1 MRLHDFMLGTAYV
14 LLAAVALTAT
24 PCLAGTISAELDHS
38 EGAVGEP
45 FVLTVA
51 IEGARDGEPTI
62 PQVDGLEF
70 HQQGVSESTSWVN
83 GQRSAQLQ
91 IGLVVVAS
99 KPGRFTIPSIKA
111 KVDGQEVATLPLTLQ
126 VGADATGQ
134 AQNQPQNQ
142 AQNQAQSAAP
152 NQSAPNAAGGNAKTP
167 TANQN
172 QAKDD
177 GGKTGGVFLDRTC
190 DRLDPYVGEQVL
202 CTIHLYH
209 RGNLNG
215 GQRLMP
221 SSPDFRRFPIDGEKR
236 AQKLVNGQP
245 YIVIELKEVVVATK
259 PGPLTLPPYTIDA
272 RILTWTKRRNPIDK
286 FFNNFGGG
294 AFNFDMNFTEEQ
306 EVNLKSEPAEFTV
319 KPLPQSGKPP
329 GFSGLVG
336 NFQLDTHLSQAKVA
350 AGNTVTITITISGT
364 GIADS
369 LGDVV
374 PSLEKIGKVYPDKP
388 EYTEKVVDPS
398 GIVSKRVYKYALVPA
413 NPGDFDLGKVQV
425 PVFNPHL
432 QQYTIL
438 TSELGHLIVDPS
450 KAEAKSLVVGQQAQ
464 LPGTKK
470 EDVKVLGSDLVDIHH
485 GPSLSK
491 QQTITRYLIFVLT
504 LTGVF
509 PSSCAFIIF
518 GVQAL
523 RRRSEGDTVGKR
535 RSRAYKVFK
544 NELQAAQIQVAA
556 GHVEPSLLAAYAA
569 LRTYLGDKLNL
580 HGQSL
585 ASREIEELL
594 RRLGCKEEDLQRLVQ
609 IIKTLEQVD
618 FGGKLPS
625 LTAASELVADL
636 DRLVLGLE
644 HA

>member
-1 MRLHDFMLGTAYV
+1 MRPHDFLLGTAYA
-14 LLAAVALTAT
+14 LLAAVTLAAT

-51 IEGARDGEPTI
+51 IEGAREGEPTI

-99 KPGRFTIPSIKA
+99 KPGRYTIPSIKA

-126 VGADATGQ
+126 VAEGATG
-134 AQNQPQNQ
+134 Q

-152 NQSAPNAAGGNAKTP
+152 NAAGGNATKP

-259 PGPLTLPPYTIDA
+259 SGPLTLPPYTIDA

-319 KPLPQSGKPP
+319 KPLPQSGRPP

-336 NFQLDTHLSQAKVA
+336 NFQLDTHLSQAKVV
-350 AGNTVTITITISGT
+350 AGNTVTITITLSGT

-369 LGDVV
+369 LGDVI

-413 NPGDFDLGKVQV
+413 NPGDFDLGKVEV

-438 TSELGHLIVDPS
+438 TSDLGHLIVDPS

-464 LPGTKK
+464 LSGTKK

-485 GPSLSK
+485 GPSLTK
-491 QQTITRYLIFVLT
+491 EQTITRLLTLVLT
-504 LTGVF
+504 FTGFF
-509 PSSCAFIIF
+509 PASCAFLIF
-518 GVQAL
+518 GVQSL

-594 RRLGCKEEDLQRLVQ
+594 RRLGGKEDDLQRLVQ

-618 FGGKLPS
+618 FGGKLPP
-625 LTAASELVADL
+625 LTTASELIADL